1 VMIGVVG
8 EYIGKIIYEL
18 KARPVYFVAEKTV
31 RRAGSDEMQTDLP
44 LADLPHADPSRTA
57 AE

>member
-1 VMIGVVG
+1 
-8 EYIGKIIYEL
+8 
-18 KARPVYFVAEKTV
+18 VYFVAEKTV

-44 LADLPHADPSRTA
+44 LGDTTRTA